1 MGGGAEERIEHA
13 VFSARASCLCLVY
26 AETGASPLRG
36 DGAAAGAW
44 IHEQV
49 SSHQLSISAFAFG
62 LLAAATDWRCGGDRA
77 RVAGRGRSA
86 TVEGMAGVG
95 KSSAPAAFCRER
107 GGHDEGAKGWRCRP
121 VFFPVQ
127 PVIAAGDCRDFL
139 CALLG
144 ESTLAVEVGSVVSA
158 SHSALPCVASNRG
171 RGSIAGDQRLGT
183 SRARSTLSRCR
194 MVLVSREP
202 GADDWV
208 GAGGRS
214 GHGGPIRLH
223 SVHRFVCHGNMA
235 GG

>member
-1 MGGGAEERIEHA
+1 
-13 VFSARASCLCLVY
+13 
-26 AETGASPLRG
+26 
-36 DGAAAGAW
+36 AG
-44 IHEQV
+44 
-49 SSHQLSISAFAFG
+49 
-62 LLAAATDWRCGGDRA
+62 
-77 RVAGRGRSA
+77 
-86 TVEGMAGVG
+86 MG

-107 GGHDEGAKGWRCRP
+107 GGHDEGAKGRRCRP

-235 GG
+235 GGRLVELRESFCRVAGHSSSLLSAGTGNADLSSGSLLARHGIILAPHAGPDGEQLVCARYPGRISE